1 MKNLF
6 LIEIEK
12 LLQLNRRLLKKF
24 KSGLQPNTIE
34 MSTFMNNLIVDE
46 LNYDRVELA
55 KTHDDL
61 LLM

>member
-34 MSTFMNNLIVDE
+34 MPTFMNNLIVDE